1 MTKIIVDGK
10 EIDVPPE
17 YTLLQACEAAGAE
30 IPRFCFHERLSIA
43 GNCRM
48 CLIEV
53 AGIPKPQASCAMGV
67 KDLPPNSDGTPKVI
81 NTKTPMVKKAR
92 EGVMEFL
99 LINHPL
105 DCPICDQGGECDL
118 QDQAMAYGV
127 DASRY
132 KENKRAVEE
141 KYIGPLVKTIMTR
154 CIHCT
159 RCIRFST
166 EIAGVPELGA
176 IGRGEDMEITTYLE
190 HAMTSELQSNVVDL
204 CPVGALTSKPYAF
217 AARPWELSKTQS
229 VDVMDALGSAIRIDT
244 RGREVMRILPRGN
257 DDVNEEWISDKTRH
271 VVDGLRTQRLDQ
283 PYLRVNGRLQ
293 PASWKEAFAAIA
305 AKVKAADAKRI
316 GAIAGDLAAVEDMF
330 ALKDLMTRLGSGN
343 IDARQDGSALE
354 PKWGRASYLF
364 NATIAGIERADA
376 LADRRFQSAARGAG
390 AQCPHP
396 QALARRCLSDR
407 RHRREGRPHLQ
418 IRLPRCRRRNLGGVG
433 DEQIRRSAESRR
445 APAHPRR
452 RRCAG
457 AQRRRRH
464 RRARRQDGVRFRRGE
479 RGLERLLGFAQCR
492 LARGRA
498 RSRLGA
504 GRGWQDRRRDGRGW
518 RRRGVPARRRRDRG
532 LARTFRVYIGTHG
545 DRGAHRADVILPGA
559 AYPEKSALYVNTEGR
574 VQMANRAGFPPGD
587 AREDWAILR
596 ALSDAL
602 GHKLPY
608 DALSAL
614 RQALFA
620 AHPHF
625 MRIDQIAAG
634 DAADIEKLARLGGKP
649 DKAPLGSSVADF
661 YLTNPIARAS
671 AIMAECS
678 GLAHAAAKNPSM
690 TAAE

>member
-1 MTKIIVDGK
+1 MSKLIVDGK

-48 CLIEV
+48 CLVELK
-53 AGIPKPQASCAMGV
+53 GSPKPVASCAWGV
-67 KDLPPNSDGTPKVI
+67 RDCRPGPNGEPPVI
-81 NTKTPMVKKAR
+81 NTRTPMVKKAR

-132 KENKRAVEE
+132 AENKRAVEN

-159 RCIRFST
+159 RCIRFTT
-166 EIAGVPELGA
+166 EVAGVPELGA

-190 HAMTSELQSNVVDL
+190 HAMTSELQSNVIDL

-217 AARPWELSKTQS
+217 TARPWELSKTQS
-229 VDVMDALGSAIRIDT
+229 IDVMDAVGSAIRVDT
-244 RGREVMRILPRGN
+244 RGREVMRILPRTN

-283 PYLRVNGRLQ
+283 PYVRVNGRLQ
-293 PASWKEAFAAIA
+293 PASWKDAFAAIA
-305 AKVKAADAKRI
+305 DKVKATSAARI
-316 GAIAGDLAAVEDMF
+316 GAVAGDLAGVEEMY
-330 ALKDLMTRLGSGN
+330 ALKDLMGRLGSAH
-343 IDARQDGSALE
+343 IDARQDGAALD

-364 NATIAGIERADA
+364 NASIAGIEQADA
-376 LADRRFQSAARGAG
+376 LLIVGANPRREAAVLNARIRKRWRAGNFPIALIGEKADLTYNYDYLGAG
-390 AQCPHP
+390 AETLAGLAKTKFAEALKAAERPLILVGAG
-396 QALARRCLSDR
+396 ALAREDGAAIHSLAAKAALEFGAVKDGWNGFSVLHSVASRVGALDLGLTPGESGQTAAQMA
-407 RHRREGRPHLQ
+407 E
-418 IRLPRCRRRNLGGVG
+418 GGV
-433 DEQIRRSAESRR
+433 D
-445 APAHPRR
+445 
-452 RRCAG
+452 
-457 AQRRRRH
+457 
-464 RRARRQDGVRFRRGE
+464 V
-479 RGLERLLGFAQCR
+479 LLLLGADELEVAPGPF
-492 LARGRA
+492 
-498 RSRLGA
+498 
-504 GRGWQDRRRDGRGW
+504 
-518 RRRGVPARRRRDRG
+518 V
-532 LARTFRVYIGTHG
+532 VYIGTHG

-559 AYPEKSALYVNTEGR
+559 AYPEKSAIYVNTEGR

-596 ALSDAL
+596 ALSDVL
-602 GHKLPY
+602 GCKLDY
-608 DALSAL
+608 DSLTQL
-614 RQALFA
+614 RQRMFA
-620 AHPHF
+620 AHPHL
-625 MRIDQIAAG
+625 MRIDQIAPG
-634 DAADIEKLARLGGKP
+634 DFADIEKLAKVGGKP
-649 DKAPLGSSVADF
+649 NKAPLRSSVTDF

-678 GLAHAAAKNPSM
+678 ALASAATK

>member
-1 MTKIIVDGK
+1 MTKLIVDGK

-53 AGIPKPQASCAMGV
+53 QGIPKPQASCAMGV
-67 KDLPPNSDGTPKVI
+67 KDLAPNKDGTPKVLS
-81 NTKTPMVKKAR
+81 TKTPMVKKAR

-132 KENKRAVEE
+132 AENKRAVEN
-141 KYIGPLVKTIMTR
+141 KYIGALVKTIMTR

-159 RCIRFST
+159 RCIRFTT
-166 EIAGVPELGA
+166 EVAGVPELGA

-190 HAMTSELQSNVVDL
+190 QAMTSELQSNVVDL

-217 AARPWELSKTQS
+217 AARPWELNKTQS

-244 RGREVMRILPRGN
+244 RGREVMRILPRTN
-257 DDVNEEWISDKTRH
+257 DEVNEEWISDKTRH
-271 VVDGLRTQRLDQ
+271 IVDGLRTQRLDQ
-283 PYLRVNGRLQ
+283 PYLRENGRLR
-293 PASWKEAFAAIA
+293 PASWNESFAAIA
-305 AKVKAADAKRI
+305 ARVKAAGGKRV
-316 GAIAGDLAAVEDMF
+316 GAIVGDLAGAEEMY
-330 ALKDLMTRLGSGN
+330 ALKDLLGRLGSAN
-343 IDARQDGSALE
+343 IDARQDGAAFD
-354 PKWGRASYLF
+354 PAWGRASYLF

-376 LADRRFQSAARGAG
+376 LLIVGSNPRREAAVLNARIRKRWRAGNFPIGLIGEKADLTYSYDYLGAG
-390 AQCPHP
+390 AESLANLGKSKFAEALKAAEHP
-396 QALARRCLSDR
+396 LILIGAGALARPDGAAIAALAAKTAIEFGAIKDGWNGFSVLHSVASRVGALDLGLVPGAGGQNAA
-407 RHRREGRPHLQ
+407 HMAE
-418 IRLPRCRRRNLGGVG
+418 GGV
-433 DEQIRRSAESRR
+433 D
-445 APAHPRR
+445 
-452 RRCAG
+452 
-457 AQRRRRH
+457 
-464 RRARRQDGVRFRRGE
+464 VLF
-479 RGLERLLGFAQCR
+479 LLGADEIEVAPGPC
-492 LARGRA
+492 
-498 RSRLGA
+498 
-504 GRGWQDRRRDGRGW
+504 
-518 RRRGVPARRRRDRG
+518 V
-532 LARTFRVYIGTHG
+532 VYIGTHG

-574 VQMANRAGFPPGD
+574 VQMANRAAFPPGD

-596 ALSDAL
+596 ALSGVL
-602 GHKLPY
+602 GHTLPY
-608 DALSAL
+608 DSLPQL

-620 AHPHF
+620 AYPHF
-625 MRIDQIAAG
+625 MRLDQIAAG
-634 DAADIEKLARLGGKP
+634 EPADIGKLAKLGGAA
-649 DKAPLGSSVADF
+649 DKAPLRSSVAEF

-671 AIMAECS
+671 ATMAECS
-678 GLAHAAAKNPSM
+678 ALANAAAK